1 MVDFEWTEEMK
12 ALKDLAHK
20 FAEKEMIPKAPEFDK
35 TGEFPK
41 EIVKKAYEVGLMNT
55 VIPEAYGGGGLTSLE
70 TCVITEELAWGCA
83 GMTTT
88 ISANTLA
95 TIPILIAGNEEQ
107 KKTHLGK
114 LTSSPSLAAFC
125 LTEPGAGSD
134 AGAMRT
140 KAVRDGDEYV
150 VNGQKCFITNGGY
163 ASLYSVFAITDKEKG
178 VRGISAFIVPRDLP
192 GVSIGKHEDKMGQR
206 ASNTTEV
213 IFEDVRIPKEYLL
226 GKEGDGFKIAMMT
239 LDETRAHIGS
249 MGVGLARAALE
260 AAIKYS
266 KERIQFGQPIAN
278 FQATQWK
285 LANMAIKVETARL
298 VTWYAAWLTDKKMR
312 NTYESSIA
320 KTFATDTAMEVSME
334 AVQIFGGYGYMKD
347 FPVEKYMRDAKLLQI
362 YEGTNEIQRIVI
374 SRELL
379 SR

>member
-12 ALKDLAHK
+12 ALKDLARK

-35 TGEFPK
+35 TGEFPI

-55 VIPEAYGGGGLTSLE
+55 VIPVEYGGGGLTSLE
-70 TCVITEELAWGCA
+70 TCVITEELAAGCA

-107 KKTHLGK
+107 KMTHLGK

-266 KERIQFGQPIAN
+266 KERVQFGQPIAN

-298 VTWYAAWLTDKKMR
+298 ITWYAAWLTDKKMR

-362 YEGTNEIQRIVI
+362 YEGTNEIQRVVI

>member
-35 TGEFPK
+35 TGEFPE

-107 KKTHLGK
+107 KMTYLGK

-140 KAVRDGDEYV
+140 KAVRDGDDYV
-150 VNGQKCFITNGGY
+150 INGQKCFITNGGY

-213 IFEDVRIPKEYLL
+213 IFEDVRIPKENLL
-226 GKEGDGFKIAMMT
+226 GKEGEGFKIAMMT

-298 VTWYAAWLTDKKMR
+298 MTWYAAWLTDKKMR

-320 KTFATDTAMEVSME
+320 KTYATDTAMEVSME

-362 YEGTNEIQRIVI
+362 YEGTNEIQRVII

>member
-1 MVDFEWTEEMK
+1 MVNFEWTEEMK
-12 ALKDLAHK
+12 ALKDLARK

-35 TGEFPK
+35 TGEFPI

-55 VIPEAYGGGGLTSLE
+55 VIPVEYGGGGLTSLE
-70 TCVITEELAWGCA
+70 TCVITEELAAGCA

-107 KKTHLGK
+107 KMTHLGK

-140 KAVRDGDEYV
+140 KAVRDGDDYV

-226 GKEGDGFKIAMMT
+226 GKEGEGFKIAMMT

-249 MGVGLARAALE
+249 MGVGLARAALG

-266 KERIQFGQPIAN
+266 KERVQFGQPIAN
-278 FQATQWK
+278 FQVTQWK

-298 VTWYAAWLTDKKMR
+298 MTWYAAWLTDKKMR

-362 YEGTNEIQRIVI
+362 YEGTNEIQRVVI